1 MRTWKRLWRLWIPSS
16 IVRRCWI
23 DTILAGDAWRVV
35 GSHVNLTFCQQFG
48 RGPKGE
54 SDVELS

>member
-1 MRTWKRLWRLWIPSS
+1 LWRLWIPSS